1 MILFAAC
8 SVAWQPTAPVH
19 RALAPARASAPR
31 LAVDTG
37 VGKDASLEAEFE
49 SVKAA
54 SKVAA
59 DLAPSLEEMT
69 TPARRRKRDAIYGAW
84 RRAKSLVGLK
94 KELDAAAAELT
105 ADECEIDEPEV
116 CEEATGAV
124 RGLIA
129 RTFGSSGR
137 TSSVIMYPRTS
148 ASTSL

>member
-1 MILFAAC
+1 MLLAGTC

-37 VGKDASLEAEFE
+37 VGADSSLEAEFE

-69 TPARRRKRDAIYGAW
+69 TPARRRAADAWSCSATYG
-84 RRAKSLVGLK
+84 
-94 KELDAAAAELT
+94 
-105 ADECEIDEPEV
+105 
-116 CEEATGAV
+116 
-124 RGLIA
+124 
-129 RTFGSSGR
+129 
-137 TSSVIMYPRTS
+137 
-148 ASTSL
+148 STSIPRPSS